1 MVELTKELKDLMISI
16 KDSLS
21 SGSSS
26 LESTEKKL
34 GILKLMRNLDS
45 FISDNSQWL
54 INSTINSL
62 KISFDELLLEEQQED
77 KALGPYFEN
86 FEIFSKKVQK
96 NLDLQVAS
104 AKEVFEEFLK
114 HDKQEQI
121 SFLKNPDNQN
131 LMEFFIP
138 FLDEL
143 ADHQEVLLIVLKEV
157 YNNDIEYREP
167 FLSVLRKNFYMQGI
181 AAQKSNDPMIIFEIL
196 SLQNEE
202 LERRI
207 MLRVKHKNL
216 PLPAPGLF
224 EYWGFLSKESRL
236 QLIQDELKSMDQ
248 FIPIARGLALQARE
262 ESTALWS
269 EIIKLPLFP
278 EIEAFLKDDTAL
290 YESCLEKWP
299 NLFLR
304 VQ

>member
-1 MVELTKELKDLMISI
+1 MNELTKELKDLMISI

-21 SGSSS
+21 SEASSI
-26 LESTEKKL
+26 ESTEKKL
-34 GILKLMRNLDS
+34 EILKLMRNLDS
-45 FISDNSQWL
+45 FILDNSQWL
-54 INSTINSL
+54 INSTINTL
-62 KISFDELLLEEQQED
+62 KIAFDELLLEEQQED
-77 KALGPYFEN
+77 KTLGSYYEN
-86 FEIFSKKVQK
+86 FEVFSKNLQK
-96 NLDLQVAS
+96 NLDLKVAS
-104 AKEVFEEFLK
+104 AKEIFEEFLT
-114 HDKQEQI
+114 HSKQEQI
-121 SFLKNPDNQN
+121 AFLKNPENQN
-131 LMEFFIP
+131 LTEFFVP

-143 ADHQEVLLIVLKEV
+143 TNHQEILLIVLKEV

-202 LERRI
+202 LEKRI
-207 MLRVKHKNL
+207 MLRLKHKTLLLQN
-216 PLPAPGLF
+216 PGIF

-236 QLIQDELKSMDQ
+236 QLVQEELISLDQ

-262 ESTALWS
+262 ESTALWA

-278 EIEAFLKDDTAL
+278 EIEAFLKDDVTL